1 LGGWLASGYIE
12 VEGIIPGS
20 NVTLTGYHSHSDEPL
35 EFELEDEL
43 LRGMAE
49 HFVLLPLK
57 AKLPDA
63 EVTLKNTVN
72 LGPAA

>member
-1 LGGWLASGYIE
+1 
-12 VEGIIPGS
+12 
-20 NVTLTGYHSHSDEPL
+20 
-35 EFELEDEL
+35 
-43 LRGMAE
+43 MAE

-57 AKLPDA
+57 AKSPDA